1 MASAPASGSRKESS
15 GATAAG
21 AYQHTSSLYRK
32 YRPNSF
38 ATDELVGQSH
48 IVRTLQNAIRL
59 NRVGHAYLF
68 SGPRGTGKTTTARLL
83 AKAVN
88 CLAEDPGQR
97 PCNVCANCI
106 AINSGASPDVIEID
120 AASNRGIDDIRDLR
134 DKVRYAPTQLP
145 SKVYI
150 IDEAHQI
157 TGAAANA
164 FLKTL
169 EEPPAHSRFILAT
182 TDPEELLPTIV
193 SRCQRFEFR
202 RHSAEDMARR
212 LRTVADQ
219 EGFQVSE
226 DALLL
231 IGRHATG
238 SLRDALGLLEQ
249 LALQAGG
256 GEQPIE
262 VADVRAALGLSRNE
276 RVEAIAAA
284 LAERDAAAA
293 LRVVQVAVDA
303 GEDPRQLNRQ
313 LTAFLRSLMLE
324 RAGAGQSA
332 AESATDLAQRFSLHE
347 LASHAQRFA
356 EIDFNIKHSPFPQ
369 LPLEIA
375 IVAATTTASAAT
387 ATQNWTPVEPAPAAA
402 SRPPAAATPPVGDGT
417 PAPRVTSLRDRVRN
431 PGAARATASAPP
443 PDPVVA
449 EFPSPRAEPAPITPL
464 RSAPAQQPAPVP
476 QSASPAAEGGSAM
489 YDVAHVAEL
498 WPRIRSDVKAVNRRI
513 EALLSEVDPVAIS
526 ESEVTLAVPYPFHRD
541 KLNSDDVRETVAD
554 VLSRNLGRRVTIAC
568 VLRGEFVPAP
578 VSPPP
583 APRIAAPSPAPDLAP
598 VAVEA
603 AAPEDADPADDA
615 DEARLQSVKNLLDA
629 DEIDDAEFARHYGD
643 AAST

>member
-1 MASAPASGSRKESS
+1 MASEPAGGSRNQSS
-15 GATAAG
+15 GAKASG
-21 AYQHTSSLYRK
+21 GYQHTSSLYRK

-48 IVRTLQNAIRL
+48 IVRTLQNAVRL
-59 NRVGHAYLF
+59 NRVGHAFLF

-88 CLAEDPGQR
+88 CLAEDPAQR

-202 RHSAEDMARR
+202 RVGADDMARR

-219 EGFQVSE
+219 EGFPVSE

-276 RVEAIAAA
+276 RVEAIVAA
-284 LAERDAAAA
+284 LGDRDAAAA
-293 LRVVQVAVDA
+293 LSVVQSSVDE

-324 RAGAGQSA
+324 RAGASQPGDA
-332 AESATDLAQRFSLHE
+332 TATDLVQRFSLHE
-347 LASHAQRFA
+347 LAAHAQRFA
-356 EIDFNIKHSPFPQ
+356 EIDFTIKHSPFPQ

-375 IVAATTTASAAT
+375 IVSATTTPGVMIG
-387 ATQNWTPVEPAPAAA
+387 TPVGQPSEQAPGATPGS
-402 SRPPAAATPPVGDGT
+402 SRPTAPSREEGQ
-417 PAPRVTSLRDRVRN
+417 PAPRLTSLRDRVRN
-431 PGAARATASAPP
+431 PGAARDLT
-443 PDPVVA
+443 
-449 EFPSPRAEPAPITPL
+449 PSPSREPACVEPQAARVEPAPITPL
-464 RSAPAQQPAPVP
+464 RSAPAP
-476 QSASPAAEGGSAM
+476 SASPPQPAAAAGDGGL
-489 YDVAHVAEL
+489 YDVAQIADL
-498 WPRIRSDVKAVNRRI
+498 WPRIRSDVKAINRRI

-568 VLRGEFVPAP
+568 VLRGEFVPVATP
-578 VSPPP
+578 ALA
-583 APRIAAPSPAPDLAP
+583 APRV
-598 VAVEA
+598 VATSSE
-603 AAPEDADPADDA
+603 ADPVLFPILDGAPQDLDPEDDA
-615 DEARLQSVKNLLDA
+615 DEARLQAARNLLDA
-629 DEIDDAEFARHYGD
+629 DEIDEEEFARLYSD

>member
-1 MASAPASGSRKESS
+1 MASAPDRISQRERS
-15 GATAAG
+15 GATASSG
-21 AYQHTSSLYRK
+21 YQHTSSLYRK
-32 YRPNSF
+32 YRPGSF
-38 ATDELVGQSH
+38 ASDELVGQSH

-59 NRVGHAYLF
+59 DRVGHAYLF

-88 CLAEDPGQR
+88 CLAEDPAQR
-97 PCNVCANCI
+97 PCNVCANCV
-106 AINSGASPDVIEID
+106 AINAGASPDVIEID

-145 SKVYI
+145 SKIYI

-169 EEPPAHSRFILAT
+169 EEPPPHSRFILAT

-202 RHSAEDMARR
+202 RVGADDMARR
-212 LRTVADQ
+212 LRTVADL

-256 GEQPIE
+256 VQPIE

-276 RVEAIAAA
+276 RVEAIVAA
-284 LAERDAAAA
+284 LGARDAASA
-293 LRVVQVAVDA
+293 LNVVQRSVDD

-324 RAGAGQSA
+324 RAGASQSSDGSTA
-332 AESATDLAQRFSLHE
+332 DLAQSFTLHE
-347 LASHAQRFA
+347 LAAHAQRFA

-375 IVAATTTASAAT
+375 IVSATSGLAVSATMPVSQPAAPEPGALPR
-387 ATQNWTPVEPAPAAA
+387 PVETVAPTQEEERPA
-402 SRPPAAATPPVGDGT
+402 T
-417 PAPRVTSLRDRVRN
+417 RVTSLRDRVRN
-431 PGAARATASAPP
+431 PSAVRDASPLPAREPEMLEPP
-443 PDPVVA
+443 PLR
-449 EFPSPRAEPAPITPL
+449 SEPTPITPL
-464 RSAPAQQPAPVP
+464 RTAPVP
-476 QSASPAAEGGSAM
+476 ARAEPPAPPVTASGVAGI
-489 YDVAHVAEL
+489 YDVALIADM

-526 ESEVTLAVPYPFHRD
+526 ESEITLAVPYPFHRD
-541 KLNSDDVRETVAD
+541 KLNSDDVRETVAE
-554 VLSRNLGRRVTIAC
+554 VLSRNIGRRVSIVC
-568 VLRGEFVPAP
+568 VLRGEFVPPAVP
-578 VSPPP
+578 VQPIRHAAAEPTTVVS
-583 APRIAAPSPAPDLAP
+583 APSQAPDDRAP
-598 VAVEA
+598 
-603 AAPEDADPADDA
+603 DADPEDDA
-615 DEARLQSVKNLLDA
+615 DEARLLAARNLLDA
-629 DEIDDAEFARHYGD
+629 EEIEEEEFNRLYGD

>member
-1 MASAPASGSRKESS
+1 MASAPARDSRNESS
-15 GATAAG
+15 GASKPG
-21 AYQHTSSLYRK
+21 GYQQTSSLYRK

-48 IVRTLQNAIRL
+48 IVRTLQNAVRL
-59 NRVGHAYLF
+59 DRVGHAYLF

-88 CLAEDPGQR
+88 CLAEDPAQR
-97 PCNVCANCI
+97 PCNECANCI
-106 AINSGASPDVIEID
+106 AINSGSSPDVIEID

-169 EEPPAHSRFILAT
+169 EEPPPHSRFILAT

-202 RHSAEDMARR
+202 RVSAEDMARR

-249 LALQAGG
+249 LALQAGN

-262 VADVRAALGLSRNE
+262 VADVRIALGLSRNE
-276 RVEAIAAA
+276 RVEAIVAA
-284 LAERDAAAA
+284 LAARDAGGA
-293 LRVVQVAVDA
+293 LNVVQTAVDA

-324 RAGAGQSA
+324 RAGATQSG
-332 AESATDLAQRFSLHE
+332 EATAMELAQGFSLHE
-347 LASHAQRFA
+347 LAAHAQRFA

-375 IVAATTTASAAT
+375 IVSATTTPGAM
-387 ATQNWTPVEPAPAAA
+387 V
-402 SRPPAAATPPVGDGT
+402 ATPDRLQGGLDPIQSTRTFETSVAPQAEVP

-431 PGAARATASAPP
+431 PGATRDASTSPSRETS
-443 PDPVVA
+443 VA
-449 EFPSPRAEPAPITPL
+449 EPQAPRPEPVPITPL
-464 RSAPAQQPAPVP
+464 RSTPAPTAP
-476 QSASPAAEGGSAM
+476 EAPPASMAAPGNAGT
-489 YDVAHVAEL
+489 YDVSEIADL
-498 WPRIRSDVKAVNRRI
+498 WPRIRSDVKAINRRI

-526 ESEVTLAVPYPFHRD
+526 ETEITLAVPYPFHRD

-554 VLSRNLGRRVTIAC
+554 VLSRNIGRRVTIAC
-568 VLRGEFVPAP
+568 VLRGEFVPTSAP
-578 VSPPP
+578 VQT
-583 APRIAAPSPAPDLAP
+583 APRIMPQAVPVDVAPAS
-598 VAVEA
+598 EA
-603 AAPEDADPADDA
+603 ASPEIDPGDDA
-615 DEARLQSVKNLLDA
+615 DEARLQAAKNLLDA
-629 DEIDDAEFARHYGD
+629 EEIDETAFAKLYGD

>member
-1 MASAPASGSRKESS
+1 MASAPARGSRNESS

-48 IVRTLQNAIRL
+48 IVRTLQNAVRL
-59 NRVGHAYLF
+59 DRVGHAYLF

-88 CLAEDPGQR
+88 CLAEDPAQR
-97 PCNVCANCI
+97 PCNLCANCI

-145 SKVYI
+145 SKIYI

-202 RHSAEDMARR
+202 RISADDMARR

-256 GEQPIE
+256 GEKPIE

-276 RVEAIAAA
+276 RVEAIVAA
-284 LAERDAAAA
+284 LGERDAGAA
-293 LRVVQVAVDA
+293 LGVVQVAVDA

-313 LTAFLRSLMLE
+313 LTVYLRSLMLE
-324 RAGAGQSA
+324 RAGATQSA
-332 AESATDLAQRFSLHE
+332 DETAAALAQRFSLHE
-347 LASHAQRFA
+347 LAAHAQRFA

-375 IVAATTTASAAT
+375 IVAATTAPSAGHGTQNRQAAEPPQAASLRASEST
-387 ATQNWTPVEPAPAAA
+387 ATPREVAQ
-402 SRPPAAATPPVGDGT
+402 

-431 PGAARATASAPP
+431 PAAAREAALPP
-443 PDPVVA
+443 PLEPAVA
-449 EFPSPRAEPAPITPL
+449 ELQPTRPEPAPITPL
-464 RSAPAQQPAPVP
+464 RSTPA
-476 QSASPAAEGGSAM
+476 SASPAPVSAAPVGGGV
-489 YDVAHVAEL
+489 YDVAHIADL
-498 WPRIRSDVKAVNRRI
+498 WPHIRSDVKAINRRI

-526 ESEVTLAVPYPFHRD
+526 ETEITLAVPYPFHRD

-568 VLRGEFVPAP
+568 VLRGELVPAAA
-578 VSPPP
+578 P
-583 APRIAAPSPAPDLAP
+583 AHAVPRVAAPSAVPDPVPVTSEDTAPQD
-598 VAVEA
+598 
-603 AAPEDADPADDA
+603 PEPGEDA

-629 DEIDDAEFARHYGD
+629 DEIDDAELARHYGD